1 MSQPDP
7 SGAPRHNAQVTAALL
22 IVGLLILIPSGL
34 CTSLFGGSA
43 LIDMLS
49 HPRGED
55 YASGILLTA
64 FIVGTPFIAI
74 GGALLWLVVERIR
87 EKARGAKSYESAFRL
102 IRL

>member
-7 SGAPRHNAQVTAALL
+7 SRAPRHNAKVTAALL
-22 IVGLLILIPSGL
+22 IVGLLILVPSGL
-34 CTSLFGGSA
+34 CTGIFGGSA

-55 YASGILLTA
+55 YSSGILLTA

-74 GGALLWLVVERIR
+74 GGTLLWLAIR
-87 EKARGAKSYESAFRL
+87 RMRENGPNS
-102 IRL
+102 